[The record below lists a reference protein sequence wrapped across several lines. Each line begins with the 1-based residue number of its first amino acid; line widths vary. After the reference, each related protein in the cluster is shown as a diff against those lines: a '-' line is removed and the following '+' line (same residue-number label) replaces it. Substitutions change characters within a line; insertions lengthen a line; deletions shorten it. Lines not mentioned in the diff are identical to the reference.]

1 MPGWPGSSRPSSSS
15 GTAMTWWS
23 TAARWRWPTGFGKR
37 SRIDWPSAA
46 ACSCTRSRPALSTA
60 RTHAGVARSSTPRS
74 PSWAMSSASERSGR
88 RPADTCSA
96 STRRSARTRANASAG
111 EIRSWRLHHRSGS
124 TLEQL
129 AVEVNPVTRGW
140 LNYYGAYRPSELQY
154 TLHRIDHYLMRWL
167 LQKYKRFHGSQRRAW
182 AGLHK
187 AALDRP
193 TLFAHWR
200 IVHP

>member
-1 MPGWPGSSRPSSSS
+1 MEVGPPESPCRGGSAEHTSFTFLGYEFRVRQVR
-15 GTAMTWWS
+15 TK
-23 TAARWRWPTGFGKR
+23 TGRYMFGFNPAISKDASKR
-37 SRIDWPSAA
+37 LRQ
-46 ACSCTRSRPALSTA
+46 
-60 RTHAGVARSSTPRS
+60 
-74 PSWAMSSASERSGR
+74 
-88 RPADTCSA
+88 
-96 STRRSARTRANASAG
+96 
-111 EIRSWRLHHRSGS
+111 EIRSWRLHQRSGS

-129 AVEVNPVTRGW
+129 AAVVNPVTRGW
-140 LNYYGAYRPSELQY
+140 LNYYGAYRPSELSY